1 MVSNISLEMLI
12 GYALMK
18 IAFELS
24 GEHATL
30 PRAEVI
36 ACLESLNIDFREV
49 AFMDQL
55 LIVDVQDV
63 PPIAKH
69 LAMTHHI
76 LEVIFICPANIK
88 SILRLVSNADL
99 SIEDRTFCIRAKHIR
114 GADLSSTAL
123 EKETGAIVHKKGYR
137 VDLDNPD
144 VMFHLVLT
152 EDQCVFGR
160 LIESVDR
167 GQYELRKPKQR
178 PFFHPGVLLPRLAH
192 ALVNISSV
200 SDGILLDPFCGTGG
214 ILIEAALTGAQCVGM
229 DVQQKMVLGTSL
241 NLKYYDI
248 GGLLIIGDAC
258 ATPLRSEKVDA
269 VVTDLPYGRS
279 ALIQAR
285 SLEHLYRCSLSEIYR
300 VLKKNK
306 KAVIVS
312 QMPLDKLA
320 EEVGFIV
327 KESYQERV
335 HRSLTRQIIVLQK
348 QK

>member
-1 MVSNISLEMLI
+1 
-12 GYALMK
+12 MK

-55 LIVDVQDV
+55 LVVDVPEI
-63 PPIAKH
+63 PPIAKR
-69 LAMTHHI
+69 LAMIHNV
-76 LEVIFICPANIK
+76 LDVVFICPANIK
-88 SILRLVSNADL
+88 SILRLVSNVDL
-99 SIEDRTFCIRAKHIR
+99 DIEGRTFCVRAKHIK

-123 EKETGAIVHKKGYR
+123 EKEAGALIHKKGYH

-144 VMFHLVLT
+144 IMFHLVLT
-152 EDQCVFGR
+152 EDKCVFGR

-167 GQYELRKPKQR
+167 GQYEIRRPQQR
-178 PFFHPGVLLPRLAH
+178 PFFHPGVLLPRLAR
-192 ALVNISSV
+192 ALVNISSL

-214 ILIEAALTGAQCVGM
+214 ILVEAALIGAQCVGM
-229 DVQQKMVLGTSL
+229 DVQQKMVMGTRH
-241 NLKYYDI
+241 NLTYYGVD
-248 GGLLIIGDAC
+248 GMLMVGDAC

-269 VVTDLPYGRS
+269 VVTDLPYGKS
-279 ALIQAR
+279 ALIQAK
-285 SLEHLYRCSLSEIYR
+285 SLDHLYHDSLREIYR

-312 QMPLDKLA
+312 QIPLDELA
-320 EEVGFIV
+320 DGVGFRVIG
-327 KESYQERV
+327 QHQQRV

-348 QK
+348 KSEI

>member
-1 MVSNISLEMLI
+1 
-12 GYALMK
+12 
-18 IAFELS
+18 
-24 GEHATL
+24 
-30 PRAEVI
+30 
-36 ACLESLNIDFREV
+36 
-49 AFMDQL
+49 MDQL

-63 PPIAKH
+63 PPIAKR

-76 LEVIFICPANIK
+76 LEVVFICPANIK
-88 SILRLVSNADL
+88 SILRSVSNADPG
-99 SIEDRTFCIRAKHIR
+99 IDGKTFCIRAKHIK
-114 GADLSSTAL
+114 GTDLSSTVL
-123 EKETGAIVHKKGYR
+123 EKEAGAIIHKKGYR
-137 VDLDNPD
+137 VDLDKPE

-152 EDQCVFGR
+152 EGKCVFGR

-167 GQYELRKPKQR
+167 SQYEFRRPKQR
-178 PFFHPGVLLPRLAH
+178 PFFHPGVLLPRFAR
-192 ALVNISSV
+192 ALVNLSSAG
-200 SDGILLDPFCGTGG
+200 DGLLLDPFCGTGG
-214 ILIEAALTGAQCVGM
+214 ILIEAALIGAQCVGM

-248 GGLLIIGDAC
+248 GGLLIVGDAC

-269 VVTDLPYGRS
+269 IVTDLPYGRS

-285 SLEHLYRCSLSEIYR
+285 SLEHLYHCSLSEIYR

-312 QMPLDKLA
+312 QMPLDKFA

-327 KESYQERV
+327 KERYQQRV

-348 QK
+348 